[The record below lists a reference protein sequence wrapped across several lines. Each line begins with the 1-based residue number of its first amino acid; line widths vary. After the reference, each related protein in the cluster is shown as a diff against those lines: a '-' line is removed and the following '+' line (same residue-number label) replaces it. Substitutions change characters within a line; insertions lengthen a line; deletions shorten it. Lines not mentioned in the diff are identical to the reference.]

1 MKKIIKIAAL
11 VLGVIILVSLFFYVK
26 DKKHPPLISS
36 DDLLKQALIE
46 IRDHQNYPKAIR
58 ICRQALTIS
67 PRYTDIQVTLGR
79 AYLLNGSLDSANF
92 FLRKAIQR
100 DKKHPE
106 ALQYLVNIS
115 LQQKDTVGSLKYL
128 DQFLKYYPTD
138 RSLQLKK
145 YILLLQLR
153 QYAEADRSYR
163 LYVTKF
169 NPDSIRQISFEY
181 WQSRAVLQKKSGDA
195 ADAYTSFGKAL
206 QYQPGNP
213 EILQQ
218 LVKLSIQRKDYSA
231 AERYNQMYAGK
242 ALPVNQEDTS
252 AKRKITDLSASL
264 AKDEN
269 SLQKIKYAENLL
281 KVDPSKKEALLE
293 AINGHLSLHQYEE
306 ALHITNKALQFY
318 PSDEEFINKKIGIL
332 YDTKNYLASAAY
344 LESLLQQSSD
354 SKYIKNY
361 EEIELL
367 LATSLIHEA
376 KWETAITAIQKGLAY
391 NRNNKALLQQLVN
404 VYASSNRTADAI
416 DITDQLLT
424 LEPGNASYLFKK
436 AGLLENQQRFEEAAA
451 ITYHLTIQHPRIAV
465 YKQAY
470 LNEIGNAEKTQLQL
484 QQWDNVI
491 TIYNRAAAT
500 GNPGY
505 YALVYALTAYDQK
518 KAFTHTVLLTDTALA
533 YFPEDSLFLVKRS
546 LAQTSLRHFTE
557 ALIIDKTLMAKYP
570 FDTSLRK
577 MYLDQLYTAGKFYE
591 KENNDSALT
600 IFLTAFTFES
610 KDTFSLQNLSSIYFL
625 KKKYDSAIYY
635 ANLGLQLDSNN
646 IFLLMKKAS
655 SYEQLKEYKN
665 AYLSAARVVQLQPS
679 NKFSD
684 YAAYLRNKTYLNQLG
699 ISHLQSFFA
708 SSSNYA
714 SVTSIQYMRRF
725 SKSSVTA
732 KLNIGSRPIGTGI
745 QAGLDAYY
753 THSKQYYSNAYINWS
768 PGTAFPYWQGGYSL
782 YRSFKK
788 GWEGELGGRYLGF
801 DSPHNYTA
809 VIAAGKYVNSTWLN
823 LRAFYTSDTKKW
835 YQSYL
840 LTARQYLNDK
850 NDYLSGII
858 GFGGIPDDQ
867 SLNYN
872 YSRYPGFVS
881 KTLGVGLQKSF
892 RYKTILNTSFNYT
905 NLQVAPTKK
914 LNQYDIYITLLRN
927 F

>member
-11 VLGVIILVSLFFYVK
+11 VLGVIVLVSLFFYVK
-26 DKKHPPLISS
+26 DKKNPPLIST

-58 ICRQALTIS
+58 ICRQALAIS
-67 PRYTDIQVTLGR
+67 PKYTDIQVTLGR
-79 AYLLNGSLDSANF
+79 AYLLNGNLDSANF

-106 ALQYLVNIS
+106 ALQYLVNIN

-128 DQFLKYYPTD
+128 DQFLKYYPSD
-138 RSLQLKK
+138 RSMQLKK
-145 YILLLQLR
+145 YTLLLQHR

-169 NPDSIRQISFEY
+169 NPDSIRRISFDY
-181 WQSRAVLQKKSGDA
+181 WQSLALLQNKSGDA
-195 ADAYTSFGKAL
+195 AGANTSYRKAL
-206 QYQPGNP
+206 NYEPGNQAV
-213 EILQQ
+213 LQQ
-218 LVKLSIQRKDYSA
+218 LVKLSNRHTG
-231 AERYNQMYAGK
+231 R
-242 ALPVNQEDTS
+242 ALVLKEENIVAKNKISEEDS
-252 AKRKITDLSASL
+252 P
-264 AKDEN
+264 
-269 SLQKIKYAENLL
+269 LQKIKYAERLL
-281 KVDPSKKEALLE
+281 KADPSKKDALLE
-293 AINGHLSLHQYEE
+293 AINGYLSLHQYEE
-306 ALHITNKALQFY
+306 ALHITNKALQLY

-332 YDTKNYLASAAY
+332 YDTKNYSANAAY
-344 LESLLQQSSD
+344 LESLMHQNPSN
-354 SKYIKNY
+354 KYIKNY
-361 EEIELL
+361 EDIELL
-367 LATSLIHEA
+367 LATSLIRDA
-376 KWETAITAIQKGLAY
+376 KWEAAVTAIQKGLAY
-391 NRNNKALLQQLVN
+391 NRNNKALLEQLIN

-416 DITDQLLT
+416 DIADQLLT
-424 LEPGNASYLFKK
+424 LEPDNATYLFKK
-436 AGLLENQQRFEEAAA
+436 AGLLEKQQRFEEAAA
-451 ITYHLTIQHPRIAV
+451 ITYYLTIQHPRMAV

-470 LNEIGNAEKTQLQL
+470 LDEITNAEKTKLQL

-491 TIYNRAAAT
+491 SIFNRAAAT

-518 KAFTHTVLLTDTALA
+518 KEFAHSLSLTDTALT
-533 YFPEDSLFLVKRS
+533 YFPDDSLFLVKRS
-546 LAQTSLRHFTE
+546 IAQTSLTHFSE
-557 ALIIDKTLMAKYP
+557 ALLIDKTLMAKYP

-591 KENNDSALT
+591 KENNDTALA

-610 KDTFSLQNLSSIYFL
+610 QDTFSLQNLSAIYFV

-635 ANLGLQLDSNN
+635 ANLGLALDSNN
-646 IFLLMKKAS
+646 EYLLMKKAS

-665 AYLSAARVVQLQPS
+665 AYLSAARVAQLHPS
-679 NKFSD
+679 HKFSD
-684 YAAYLRNKTYLNQLG
+684 YAAYLKNKTYLNQLG
-699 ISHLQSFFA
+699 VSHLQSFFA
-708 SSSNYA
+708 SSSQYA
-714 SVTSIQYMRRF
+714 SVTGIQYMRRF
-725 SKSSVTA
+725 TKGSVTA

-753 THSKQYYSNAYINWS
+753 THNKQYYSNAYINWS

-782 YRSFKK
+782 FRSFKK

-801 DSPHNYTA
+801 DSVHNYTA
-809 VIAAGKYVNSTWLN
+809 ILSAGKYINSTWLN
-823 LRAFYTSDTKKW
+823 LRGFYTSDTKKW

-881 KTLGVGLQKSF
+881 KTFGVGFQKSF
-892 RYKTILNTSFNYT
+892 LYKTILNASFNYT
-905 NLQVAPTKK
+905 NLQVTPTKK